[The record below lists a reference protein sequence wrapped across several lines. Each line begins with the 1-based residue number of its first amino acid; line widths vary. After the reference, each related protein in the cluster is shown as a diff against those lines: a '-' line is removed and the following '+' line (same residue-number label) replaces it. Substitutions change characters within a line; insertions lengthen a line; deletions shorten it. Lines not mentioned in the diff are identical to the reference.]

1 MSVLLVFVPK
11 EGSFRLSL
19 VGPFWAAAERTIHTE
34 YCY

>member
-19 VGPFWAAAERTIHTE
+19 VGPFWAAVED
-34 YCY
+34 YPC